1 MKRLSPKGGRK
12 GGRKIHP
19 SPVEDPIRAAFRL
32 LPAAILFL
40 VAGLGPEDR
49 ELLAYFVTVP
59 VEGVL
64 SPEEAAAAG
73 VPPARGRGGYGRRV
87 GCTPP
92 ALAPHAPTHGCACFE
107 CYISFWARLN
117 CSAESNRIQDVLEAY
132 EYHRLALASSSK
144 RRDRGKRS
152 KDHAAPLL
160 LPPPL
165 RRPESPPPQVVEA
178 VQAPA
183 SPLPPPSCLPPPPLP
198 PAQAPAAPAAEEEEE
213 EQKFVPELA
222 PAAEPEECRELAV
235 ESGEEERK
243 RGWAGVMGG
252 VLGLRLWSIW
262 SPAVESAT

>member
-1 MKRLSPKGGRK
+1 MKRLSPK

-64 SPEEAAAAG
+64 SPEEAAAAAA

-87 GCTPP
+87 GCAVATPP
-92 ALAPHAPTHGCACFE
+92 ALAPHSPTHGCACFE

-117 CSAESNRIQDVLEAY
+117 CSPESNRIQDVLEAY
-132 EYHRLALASSSK
+132 EYHRLALPSPSK

-152 KDHAAPLL
+152 KDHAAPPP
-160 LPPPL
+160 LPMPL
-165 RRPESPPPQVVEA
+165 RRPESPPPQVVKA

-183 SPLPPPSCLPPPPLP
+183 SPLSPPPLPLP
-198 PAQAPAAPAAEEEEE
+198 PAQAPAAPTAEEEEE

-222 PAAEPEECRELAV
+222 PAAEPEECREAAM

-243 RGWAGVMGG
+243 RGWAGVVGG